1 MGVSKLQGIGT
12 LRSAQKYRYPVLAL
26 SDGDLPD
33 TIHQR
38 VDREQGTTDD
48 YANEASHDNH
58 EDRLNHGRNIVD
70 QLDFY
75 TSIIFQ
81 SGVGKDKSGEFSY
94 AARRTKRSISCGLL
108 SWNQQMCM
116 PRNAMA
122 GLSDIF
128 VRGTIHPSVFSV
140 PRFGIAICRRE

>member
-70 QLDFY
+70 LLVELVFIDLGGFAEHLVDFTRFLTD
-75 TSIIFQ
+75 TSHLW
-81 SGVGKDKSGEFSY
+81 D
-94 AARRTKRSISCGLL
+94 
-108 SWNQQMCM
+108 
-116 PRNAMA
+116 
-122 GLSDIF
+122 
-128 VRGTIHPSVFSV
+128 
-140 PRFGIAICRRE
+140 